1 VNDTPFDA
9 IVIGTGFGGAV
20 AACRLAQAGKRICVL
35 ERGRRYPLADFPRP
49 AKRPDNLPHIARWAW
64 AIDHGLWDVYLGP
77 VKLGRLFEET
87 LRIEDHLG
95 RLKRINV

>member
-1 VNDTPFDA
+1 MT
-9 IVIGTGFGGAV
+9 
-20 AACRLAQAGKRICVL
+20 CAGLYVGMEK
-35 ERGRRYPLADFPRP
+35 
-49 AKRPDNLPHIARWAW
+49 
-64 AIDHGLWDVYLGP
+64 IDHGLWDVYLGP

>member
-1 VNDTPFDA
+1 MGRGFNDLRRSLCRP
-9 IVIGTGFGGAV
+9 GG
-20 AACRLAQAGKRICVL
+20 
-35 ERGRRYPLADFPRP
+35 
-49 AKRPDNLPHIARWAW
+49 
-64 AIDHGLWDVYLGP
+64 DVYLGP